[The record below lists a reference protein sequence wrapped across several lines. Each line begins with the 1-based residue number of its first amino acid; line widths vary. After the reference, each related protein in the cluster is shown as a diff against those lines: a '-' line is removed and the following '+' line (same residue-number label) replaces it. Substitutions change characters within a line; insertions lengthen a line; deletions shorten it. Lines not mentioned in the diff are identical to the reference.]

1 MPKIKIRPSD
11 TAFSQW
17 IRLRD
22 MECVRCHSQVELNGK
37 GLPVSHQASHFK
49 GRGKESTRFE
59 PLNVDTLCWGCHAY
73 LGSQPDEHYQFQIK
87 LKGQEVV
94 DAIVLQSNQYKKR
107 NDKEEAAYWRS
118 KVKEVIGGQNAK

>member
-22 MECVRCHSQVELNGK
+22 MKCMRCGSQVELNSE

-49 GRGKESTRFE
+49 GRGKEATRFE
-59 PLNVDTLCWGCHAY
+59 PLNVDCLCMGCHFYFTA
-73 LGSQPDEHYQFQIK
+73 QPDEHYKWQVER
-87 LKGQEVV
+87 KGQEVV
-94 DAIVLQSNQYKKR
+94 DQIILQANGYKKR
-107 NDKEEAAYWRS
+107 NDKEEVKKWREAL
-118 KVKEVIGGQNAK
+118 KEMTHGR